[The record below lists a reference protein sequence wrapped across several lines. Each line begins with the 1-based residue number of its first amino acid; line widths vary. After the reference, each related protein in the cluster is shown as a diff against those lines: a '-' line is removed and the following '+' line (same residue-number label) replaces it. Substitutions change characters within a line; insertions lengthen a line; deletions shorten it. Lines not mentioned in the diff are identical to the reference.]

1 MAEMKVL
8 KKRRR
13 VGEDLAE
20 RCWMIVS
27 DGDKLHR
34 VLSSLCLILIM
45 LWAVHKLKEELVR
58 NKIKT

>member
-27 DGDKLHR
+27 DGDKLHSVVFF
-34 VLSSLCLILIM
+34 VLNFNYVVGSTQIEGRAS
-45 LWAVHKLKEELVR
+45 KKQ
-58 NKIKT
+58 N